1 MNPLHRP
8 IGAIREL
15 GKVQTFMEYRD
26 LADEVLRK
34 AKSLGSSGAEVFI
47 VEDESFSVLV
57 RMRGVDTVKSAREKR
72 LGVRVFVGQRSA
84 TTATSDF
91 SPVSI
96 ERLLSDTVA
105 MANATP
111 ADPAGGLPDSSAFA
125 TDLPDLDLWDCD
137 AGALPIPD
145 RIALASRAEAA
156 ALDFDTRIGNSEG
169 SDYGHREARVHFA
182 NSHGFSGE
190 YRASAVSLSATPIAK
205 DDGGMQRDGWY
216 STQRRLSRLEAPES
230 VGRTAARRALRRLGA
245 RKVATQQV
253 PVVFDP
259 DMSASLL
266 RSVCGA
272 VSGSAIYR
280 GASFLVGKLGQ
291 QVAAP
296 GLTVIDDGRIPGG
309 LGSRP
314 FDGEG
319 LPTRRT
325 VVIENGVLASYL
337 LDTYTARKLEMA
349 STGNASRSLGQ
360 RPTVGPMNFYTRPGD
375 VPPDEIVRSV
385 DRGLYVTEMIGF
397 GVNLVTGDYSR
408 GAAGMW
414 IEKGELAF
422 PVEEITIA
430 GNLKDMLRDI
440 EMIGNDLEWRS
451 SIAAPTL
458 KIGRMTVAG
467 N

>member
-1 MNPLHRP
+1 MD
-8 IGAIREL
+8 
-15 GKVQTFMEYRD
+15 YRD
-26 LADEVLRK
+26 LASDVLRK
-34 AKSLGSSGAEVFI
+34 ANRLGASGAEVLV

-72 LGVRVFVGQRSA
+72 LGLRVFVGQRSA

-91 SPVSI
+91 AATALD
-96 ERLLSDTVA
+96 RLLADTVA
-105 MANATP
+105 MAKATP
-111 ADPAGGLPDSSAFA
+111 EDPCAGLPDAGAFSP
-125 TDLPDLDLWDCD
+125 DLPDLDLWDAE
-137 AGALPIPD
+137 AGALPLPE
-145 RIALASRAEAA
+145 RIAMASRAEDA
-156 ALDFDTRIGNSEG
+156 ALGFDPRICNSEG
-169 SDYGHREARVHFA
+169 SDYGHRDARIRFA

-190 YRASAVSLSATPIAK
+190 YRASSVSLSVTPVAK
-205 DDGGMQRDGWY
+205 DEAGMQRDGWY
-216 STQRRLSRLEAPES
+216 STHRRLNRLESPET
-230 VGRTAARRALRRLGA
+230 VGRTAAQRTLRRLGA
-245 RKVATQQV
+245 RKVATQEV

-259 DMSASLL
+259 DMAASLL

-291 QVAAP
+291 QVASA
-296 GLTVIDDGRIPGG
+296 GLTVVDDGRRPGG

-337 LDTYTARKLEMA
+337 LDTYTGRKLGLV

-360 RPTVGPMNFYTRPGD
+360 RPTVGPMNFYVQPGAAS
-375 VPPDEIVRSV
+375 PEAIIRSV

-397 GVNLVTGDYSR
+397 GVNLVNGDYSR
-408 GAAGMW
+408 GAVGIW
-414 IEKGELAF
+414 IEKGELAY

-430 GNLKDMLRDI
+430 GNLTDMLRDI
-440 EMIGNDLEWRS
+440 EMIGNDLEWRG
-451 SIAAPTL
+451 SIAAPTV

>member
-1 MNPLHRP
+1 MDY
-8 IGAIREL
+8 REL
-15 GKVQTFMEYRD
+15 
-26 LADEVLRK
+26 A
-34 AKSLGSSGAEVFI
+34 LGVIKGAANRGASGAEVFV

-57 RMRGVDTVKSAREKR
+57 RMRSVDTVKSAREKR
-72 LGVRVFVGQRSA
+72 LGLRVFVGQRSA

-91 SPVSI
+91 SAGAL
-96 ERLLSDTVA
+96 ERLLADTVA

-111 ADPAGGLPDSSAFA
+111 EDPFGGLPDSGAFA
-125 TDLPDLDLWDCD
+125 TDLPELDLWDAE
-137 AGALPIPD
+137 AGALPIAD
-145 RIALASRAEAA
+145 RIALASRAEEA
-156 ALDFDTRIGNSEG
+156 ALGFDPRISNSEG
-169 SDYGHREARVHFA
+169 SDYGHRDARILFA

-190 YRASAVSLSATPIAK
+190 YRASSVSLSVTPVAK
-205 DDGGMQRDGWY
+205 DEAGMQRDGWY
-216 STQRRLSRLEAPES
+216 STQRRLSRLESPEAL
-230 VGRTAARRALRRLGA
+230 GRTAAERTLRRLGA
-245 RKVATQQV
+245 RKVTTQDV

-259 DMSASLL
+259 DMAASLL

-296 GLTVIDDGRIPGG
+296 GVTVVDDGRMRGS

-325 VVIENGVLASYL
+325 MVIENGVLASYL
-337 LDTYTARKLEMA
+337 LDTYTGRKLGFA

-360 RPTVGPMNFYTRPGD
+360 RPTVGPMNFYFQPGTES
-375 VPPDEIVRSV
+375 PEAMIRSV

-397 GVNLVTGDYSR
+397 GVNLVNGDYSR
-408 GAAGMW
+408 GAVGIW
-414 IEKGELAF
+414 IENGELAY

-430 GNLKDMLRDI
+430 GNLKNMLQDI
-440 EMIGNDLEWRS
+440 EMVGNDLEWRS
-451 SIAAPTL
+451 SVAAPTV

>member
-1 MNPLHRP
+1 MDY
-8 IGAIREL
+8 REL
-15 GKVQTFMEYRD
+15 GSD
-26 LADEVLRK
+26 VLRK
-34 AKSLGSSGAEVFI
+34 ANRLGASGAEVLV

-57 RMRGVDTVKSAREKR
+57 RMRRVDTVKSAREKR
-72 LGVRVFVGQRSA
+72 LGLRVFVGQRSA

-91 SPVSI
+91 AATALD
-96 ERLLSDTVA
+96 RLLADTVA

-111 ADPAGGLPDSSAFA
+111 EDPCGGLPDSGAFA
-125 TDLPDLDLWDCD
+125 TDLPELDLWDAE
-137 AGALPIPD
+137 AGALPIAD
-145 RIALASRAEAA
+145 RIALASRAEDA
-156 ALDFDTRIGNSEG
+156 ALGFDPRISNSEG
-169 SDYGHREARVHFA
+169 SDYGHRDARVLFA

-190 YRASAVSLSATPIAK
+190 YRASSVSLSVTPVAK
-205 DDGGMQRDGWY
+205 DEAGMQRDGWY
-216 STQRRLSRLEAPES
+216 STQRRLSRLELPET
-230 VGRTAARRALRRLGA
+230 VGRTAAQRTLRRLGA
-245 RKVATQQV
+245 RRVATQEV

-259 DMSASLL
+259 DMAASLL

-291 QVAAP
+291 QVASV
-296 GLTVIDDGRIPGG
+296 GLTVVDDGRLPGG

-337 LDTYTARKLEMA
+337 LDTYTGRKLGLA

-360 RPTVGPMNFYTRPGD
+360 RPTVGPMNLYVQPGAES
-375 VPPDEIVRSV
+375 PEAIIRSV

-397 GVNLVTGDYSR
+397 GVNLVNGDYSR
-408 GAAGMW
+408 GAVGIW
-414 IEKGELAF
+414 IENGELAY

-430 GNLKDMLRDI
+430 GNLKDMLWDI
-440 EMIGNDLEWRS
+440 ETIGNDLEWRS
-451 SIAAPTL
+451 SVAAPTV

>member
-1 MNPLHRP
+1 M
-8 IGAIREL
+8 ID
-15 GKVQTFMEYRD
+15 YRD
-26 LADEVLRK
+26 LSKDLISK
-34 AKSLGSSGAEVFI
+34 AAKRGASGAEVFI

-72 LGVRVFVGQRSA
+72 LGLRVFVGQRSA

-91 SPVSI
+91 SPAALD
-96 ERLLSDTVA
+96 RLLDDTLS
-105 MANATP
+105 MAKATP
-111 ADPAGGLPDSSAFA
+111 EDPFGGLPESTAFSAEF
-125 TDLPDLDLWDCD
+125 PDLDLWD
-137 AGALPIPD
+137 AESAALPVPE
-145 RIALASRAEAA
+145 RIALANRAEEA
-156 ALDFDTRIGNSEG
+156 ALEFDDRITNSEG
-169 SDYGHREARVHFA
+169 SDYGHQDAHIFFA
-182 NSHGFSGE
+182 NSHGFSGD
-190 YRASAVSLSATPIAK
+190 YRASSVALSVTPVAK
-205 DDGGMQRDGWY
+205 DEAGMQRDGWY
-216 STQRRLSRLEAPES
+216 STQRRLRRLESPET
-230 VGRTAARRALRRLGA
+230 VGRTAAQRTLRRLGA
-245 RKVATQQV
+245 RKVTTQEV

-259 DMSASLL
+259 DMAASLL
-266 RSVCGA
+266 RSLCGA

-280 GASFLVGKLGQ
+280 GVSFLVGKLGQ
-291 QVAAP
+291 RVAAA
-296 GLTVIDDGRIPGG
+296 GLTVVDDGRMPGA

-337 LDTYTARKLEMA
+337 LDTYTGRKLGLA

-360 RPTVGPMNFYTRPGD
+360 RPTVGPMNFYVRPGALSAE
-375 VPPDEIVRSV
+375 EIIRSV

-408 GAAGMW
+408 GAVGMW
-414 IEKGELAF
+414 IENGELAY

-440 EMIGNDLEWRS
+440 EIIGKDLEWRS
-451 SIAAPTL
+451 SIASPTL
-458 KIGRMTVAG
+458 KIARMTVAG

>member
-1 MNPLHRP
+1 MDC
-8 IGAIREL
+8 REVANDLLRMAKGL
-15 GKVQTFMEYRD
+15 GV
-26 LADEVLRK
+26 
-34 AKSLGSSGAEVFI
+34 SGAEVFV

-72 LGVRVFVGQRSA
+72 LGLRVFVGQRSA

-91 SPVSI
+91 SAGAL
-96 ERLLSDTVA
+96 ERLLADTVA

-111 ADPAGGLPDSSAFA
+111 EDSFGGLPDSGAFA
-125 TDLPDLDLWDCD
+125 TDLPELDLWDAE
-137 AGALPIPD
+137 AGALPIAD
-145 RIALASRAEAA
+145 RIALASRAEEA
-156 ALDFDTRIGNSEG
+156 ALGFDPRISNSEG
-169 SDYGHREARVHFA
+169 SDYGHRDARILFA

-190 YRASAVSLSATPIAK
+190 YRASSVSLSVTPVAK
-205 DDGGMQRDGWY
+205 DEAGMQRDGWY
-216 STQRRLSRLEAPES
+216 STQRRLSRLESPVA
-230 VGRTAARRALRRLGA
+230 VGRTAAERTLRRLGA
-245 RKVATQQV
+245 RKVTTQDV

-259 DMSASLL
+259 DMAASLL

-296 GLTVIDDGRIPGG
+296 GVTVADDGRMRGS

-325 VVIENGVLASYL
+325 MVIEKGVLASYL
-337 LDTYTARKLEMA
+337 LDTYTGRKLGFA

-360 RPTVGPMNFYTRPGD
+360 RPTVGPMNFYVQPGTES
-375 VPPDEIVRSV
+375 PEAIIRSV

-397 GVNLVTGDYSR
+397 GVNLVNGDYSR
-408 GAAGMW
+408 GAVGIW
-414 IEKGELAF
+414 IEKGELAY

-430 GNLKDMLRDI
+430 GNLKNMLRDI

-451 SIAAPTL
+451 PIAAPTI